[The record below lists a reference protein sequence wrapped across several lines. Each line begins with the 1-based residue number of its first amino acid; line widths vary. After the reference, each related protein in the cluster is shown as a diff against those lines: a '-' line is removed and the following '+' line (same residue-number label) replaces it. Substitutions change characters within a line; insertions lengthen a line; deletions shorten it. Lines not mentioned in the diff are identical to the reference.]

1 MCKHLR
7 NGNFFPEMFMIFAS
21 TQLRFLHNLPNTQ
34 CLVYES
40 AGEVSERN
48 SSIPIGFKFQFGVDL
63 HGI

>member
-1 MCKHLR
+1 
-7 NGNFFPEMFMIFAS
+7 MIFAS